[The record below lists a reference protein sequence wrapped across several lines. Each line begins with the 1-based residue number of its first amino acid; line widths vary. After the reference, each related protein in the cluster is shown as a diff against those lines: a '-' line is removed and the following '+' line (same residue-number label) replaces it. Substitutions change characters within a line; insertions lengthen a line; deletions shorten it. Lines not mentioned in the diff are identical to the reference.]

1 MKRNSKR
8 NKIFNLNNFIYLC
21 CTVISFLYL
30 SKMAEP
36 SLGARWIMLNLLAIV
51 LPFITIG
58 KAYFSGKSGEFKL
71 SRMQILIIILAIWF
85 LISGL
90 WSVNK
95 ANYIQEIINHLSIF
109 LLILFISYYALN
121 LDFKVLF
128 RLLSLIVFALS
139 LLGILQFYGLDFRF
153 FQQAVPPA
161 STFVNKNL
169 ATTTIALLFPLTY
182 IQLLCMKNSKTW
194 KILLSASCSIT
205 LAYLI
210 AAGTRS
216 AWLGTAIS
224 MIVLF
229 IVVLIKSDL
238 RKFLTRNNILHV
250 FIAIIIAI
258 LLVSIGSTINK
269 KPVSGRSLNDQIE
282 TMSTLLDSI
291 DIHNSTNSINMRL
304 IKWRNALEMFKAN
317 PLTGFGLGNFDANY
331 PLFHNSGFEDRNYD
345 SRLFI
350 AELHNEPLQY
360 LVETGLIG
368 IVLISIFLLSIYVML
383 FRLLKTENHVFA
395 LIIFTGISTLII
407 DSFFNHSFHYPTAI
421 FWFCLFSG
429 MVISKYNQEFPKNLA
444 HIKTRKI
451 LLPAM
456 ILFLILTV
464 SVINISNRKYRSSVL
479 YRKALIYDR
488 AEQTIPAVQF
498 VSQSVDAWQNWNVGQ
513 FHCARIL
520 ARNYLLKKT
529 NKNFQMAKEYNDSAL
544 KNMPFNYLL
553 NLMKFKILL
562 AGGTSDDLKA
572 LEKDIPLLQKIM
584 PYSNIYDVY
593 DLLQQYYEKTN
604 NPEQALHFEFQK
616 NKQAGDAYFEYGKFE
631 KSLKYYKRLT
641 EKFNVSEEIEERI
654 EFLRAKKMSKID

>member
-36 SLGARWIMLNLLAIV
+36 SLGPRWIMLNLLAV
-51 LPFITIG
+51 SLPLITIG
-58 KAYFSGKSGEFKL
+58 KAYFSGQTVEFKL
-71 SRMQILIIILAIWF
+71 SRTQILIIILAAWF
-85 LISGL
+85 LISGCWAL
-90 WSVNK
+90 NK
-95 ANYIQEIINHLSIF
+95 ANYIQEIINHLSVF
-109 LLILFISYYALN
+109 LLILFFSYYLLN
-121 LDFKVLF
+121 LKILF
-128 RLLSLIVFALS
+128 RLLALIVLGLS
-139 LLGILQFYGLDFRF
+139 LLGMLQFFGLDFSLFR
-153 FQQAVPPA
+153 QAAAPA

-169 ATTTIALLFPLTY
+169 ATTTIALLFPVTY
-182 IQLLCMKNSKTW
+182 IQLLWLKNSKIW

-216 AWLGTAIS
+216 AWVGTIIS
-224 MIVLF
+224 IIVLV
-229 IVVLIKSDL
+229 IVILLKPTL
-238 RKFLTRNNILHV
+238 RKILLRRRLIFFFAAV
-250 FIAIIIAI
+250 IVSV
-258 LLVSIGSTINK
+258 LLVSIGNTINK

-291 DIHNSTNSINMRL
+291 DIHNSTSSINIRL

-331 PLFHNSGFEDRNYD
+331 PLFHNSGIEDRNYD

-360 LVETGLIG
+360 LVESGLIG
-368 IVLISIFLLSIYVML
+368 ILLILAFLISIYSMI
-383 FRLLKTENHVFA
+383 FRLLKTEYFVFA
-395 LIIFTGISTLII
+395 LIILTGISALLI

-421 FWFCLFSG
+421 FFFCLFSG
-429 MVISKYNQEFPKNLA
+429 IVISKYNQEFPKNLVQ
-444 HIKTRKI
+444 IKIKKI

-456 ILFLILTV
+456 ILLLILAV
-464 SVINISNRKYRSSVL
+464 SVINISSWKYRSSIL
-479 YRKALIYDR
+479 YRKALSYDR
-488 AEQTIPAVQF
+488 AEQTNLAVQL
-498 VSQSVDAWQNWNVGQ
+498 VSQSVDEWQNWNVGQ

-529 NKNFQMAKEYNDSAL
+529 NKNFQLANKYNDAAL
-544 KNMPFNYLL
+544 KNLPYNYLL
-553 NLMKFKILL
+553 NYMKFKILL
-562 AGGTSDDLKA
+562 AGGTDEELKV
-572 LEKDIPLLQKIM
+572 LEKDIPLLQRIM
-584 PYSNIYDVY
+584 PYANIYDVY

-604 NPEQALHFEFQK
+604 NPEQALDYEFKK
-616 NKQAGDAYFEYGKFE
+616 NKQAGDAYFEYGDYE

-641 EKFNVSEEIEERI
+641 EKFKVSEEIEKRI
-654 EFLRAKKMSKID
+654 EFLRTKVVNQ